1 MRPGETPWGSQGNGE
16 GLFLSR
22 TSEAREPSCFLRA
35 AFAPLLREGRR
46 SRLGSSVRS
55 LTAVRPSL
63 RGHWQEGQQ
72 APDGAG
78 GHHCTPWSRA
88 EGPCPLCFWNREVS
102 GAFTFQ
108 WGGGP
113 TICVQ
118 APDPTP
124 LQLVDAHPSL
134 SVASAPLRD
143 CRTTQTKPHSE
154 RPGSSGARALAIQGP
169 NCGQASDSPEPTAWQ
184 ARPGPPGGT
193 LGGAPA
199 KALSWGVD
207 GLLARPVSSSH

>member
-1 MRPGETPWGSQGNGE
+1 M
-16 GLFLSR
+16 GLGATTAPRGAVLRVPAHFASGIGRCLGLS
-22 TSEAREPSCFLRA
+22 L
-35 AFAPLLREGRR
+35 
-46 SRLGSSVRS
+46 SS
-55 LTAVRPSL
+55 
-63 RGHWQEGQQ
+63 
-72 APDGAG
+72 
-78 GHHCTPWSRA
+78 
-88 EGPCPLCFWNREVS
+88 
-102 GAFTFQ
+102 
-108 WGGGP
+108 GGGP